1 MVGEKFPWKNRIS
14 PRKIADFTQKI
25 AFFCD
30 FCGTKRA
37 AVAIRAVISISAFLL
52 LAPFFI

>member
-1 MVGEKFPWKNRIS
+1 MVGKKFPWKNRVF

-25 AFFCD
+25 AFFRD

-37 AVAIRAVISISAFLL
+37 AVAISAAISISAFSL
-52 LAPFFI
+52 LAPFFF